1 MPELMT
7 KICFPHH
14 LRGEFSS
21 LDEAF
26 RFLRK
31 REYGWSWYTLT
42 EIVRYNVFYRDY
54 LRDYG
59 MDSLIEK
66 IIDEVPELSN
76 DRKALD
82 YLREWADTET
92 VAPYDIQCYNI
103 KGKITVLGHVFDGLK
118 DIVRHRELVGKESYM
133 GLESFVPEEADI
145 YSDIHIGEIYENY
158 PVFDIYDL
166 GDDRTYQNYIFRKSE
181 ITEQDMKAAFDI
193 PHMGNF
199 CMVHEEI
206 PSDFLPILYYG
217 GDGEHMLLATNKSTR
232 IR

>member
-31 REYGWSWYTLT
+31 REYGWSWNTLT

-92 VAPYDIQCYNI
+92 VAPYDIQCQASGACRQGIVY
-103 KGKITVLGHVFDGLK
+103 GL
-118 DIVRHRELVGKESYM
+118 RELCSGGSR
-133 GLESFVPEEADI
+133 
-145 YSDIHIGEIYENY
+145 HI
-158 PVFDIYDL
+158 L
-166 GDDRTYQNYIFRKSE
+166 
-181 ITEQDMKAAFDI
+181 
-193 PHMGNF
+193 
-199 CMVHEEI
+199 
-206 PSDFLPILYYG
+206 
-217 GDGEHMLLATNKSTR
+217 
-232 IR
+232 